1 MLAFGAIGA
10 QLQRCIPQAALGLG
24 HEGEGAVAAVDFGL
38 PPPIFRGLLLGL
50 LDQLLDLLF
59 AEVGSPLDA
68 HALLAPR
75 GAVRGGHLQQAVG
88 IDVERHLHL
97 GHPAR
102 SGRNAGQPETPQA
115 LVAFGHLAFAL
126 EHMHLHGALI
136 GFRGAEHIALAHRDR
151 GVAWNQ
157 HLHHA
162 ADGLQSERQ
171 GGDIVEHQIAQL
183 TGEDAGLHRS
193 ADGHHFIGVDRLAGF
208 QGDQGAHHLLHHRHA
223 GGATHQHHIV
233 DVLRCESG
241 IAQGPL
247 HRPQQPIEQIRTEPL
262 EHAALQRGFDV
273 QRAVRTGGDE
283 GQRDGRALH
292 PTEFDLGFLCGFR
305 QTLKRLAVAAQ
316 VDAVIRLEA
325 VGEPIHNPP
334 IPVISAQLGITAGGL
349 HIEDTLGNSED
360 RDVEGAPTQVEHQH
374 PFDGAAV
381 KAVGQGCRCGFV
393 EDAFH
398 TETRQP
404 TRITGGLTLG
414 VIEIGGHG
422 DHRRLNRFAE
432 IGAGVI
438 HQLAQ
443 DRRHQ
448 FLGGILPLRGGA
460 NDAHIALVVGPH
472 GVRHRQTAVLQF
484 VPLAANEALEVG
496 EGVAWVEH
504 QLASGQLAHQQFLV
518 LAEAHHRWGGPSPLR
533 TGDHLGAAALQHRH
547 HRVGGAQVDAND
559 PCQLPVR
566 APGDWVL
573 EPQS

>member
-1 MLAFGAIGA
+1 MAFGAIGA
-10 QLQRCIPQAALGLG
+10 QFQRSIPQTAFGLS
-24 HEGEGAVAAVDFGL
+24 HEGEGTIATVDFSLATAILCGL
-38 PPPIFRGLLLGL
+38 QLGLGNQLFDLLL
-50 LDQLLDLLF
+50 
-59 AEVGSPLDA
+59 AEVGSPLNAD
-68 HALLAPR
+68 ALLTSG

-102 SGRNAGQPETPQA
+102 GGGNAGQPEAPQA
-115 LVAFGHLAFAL
+115 LIAFRHLPLTL
-126 EHMHLHGALI
+126 EHMHLHGALV
-136 GFRGAEHIALAHRDR
+136 GFRGAEHIALAHRDW

-157 HLHHA
+157 HLHHPT
-162 ADGLQSERQ
+162 DGFQSERQ
-171 GGDIVEHQIAQL
+171 GGDIVEHQVAQL

-193 ADGHHFIGVDRLAGF
+193 ADGHHFIGVDRLARL
-208 QGDQGAHHLLHHRHA
+208 QGNQGAHHLLHHRHA
-223 GGATHQHHIV
+223 GGAAHQHHIV
-233 DVLRCESG
+233 DVFRRESG
-241 IAQGPL
+241 VAQGPL
-247 HRPQQPIEQIRTEPL
+247 HRPQQPIEQIGTEPL

-292 PTEFDLGFLCGFR
+292 PAEFDLGFLCGFR
-305 QTLKRLAVAAQ
+305 QALQSLAVAAQ
-316 VDAVIRLEA
+316 VDAVFRLEA
-325 VGEPIHNPP
+325 VGEPVNNPP
-334 IPVISAQLGITAGGL
+334 IPVITAQLGITAGGL
-349 HIEDTLGNSED
+349 DVEDALGNPQD
-360 RDVEGAPTQVEHQH
+360 GYVEGAPTQVEHQH
-374 PFDGAAV
+374 PFHGAAV
-381 KAVGQGCRCGFV
+381 KAVGQGCRRGFV

-398 TETRQP
+398 AETSQP

-414 VIEIGGHG
+414 VVEVGGHG
-422 DHRRLNRFAE
+422 DHRRFNRFPE

-448 FLGGILPLRGGA
+448 FLGGILPFRGRA

-472 GVRHRQTAVLQF
+472 GVRHRQAAVLQF

-496 EGVAWVEH
+496 EGVAWIEH
-504 QLASGQLAHQQFLV
+504 QLAPGQLAHQQFLV
-518 LAEAHHRWGGPSPLR
+518 LAKAHHRGGGPSALR
-533 TGDHLGAAALQHRH
+533 TGDHLGAATLQHSH

>member
-1 MLAFGAIGA
+1 MAFGAIGT
-10 QLQRCIPQAALGLG
+10 QLQRCIPQSSLGLG

-38 PPPIFRGLLLGL
+38 PPPILRGLLLGL

-68 HALLAPR
+68 DALLAPR
-75 GAVRGGHLQQAVG
+75 SAVRGGHLQQPVG

-102 SGRNAGQPETPQA
+102 SRRNARQPETPQA

-126 EHMHLHGALI
+126 EHMHLYGALI
-136 GFRGAEHIALAHRDR
+136 GLRGAEHIALAHRDW

-157 HLHHA
+157 HLHHPS
-162 ADGLQSERQ
+162 DGLQSERQ
-171 GGDIVEHQIAQL
+171 GGDVVEQQVAQL

-208 QGDQGAHHLLHHRHA
+208 QGNQGAHHLLHHRHA
-223 GGATHQHHIV
+223 GGAAHQHHIV

-247 HRPQQPIEQIRTEPL
+247 DRPQQPIEQIGTEPL

-292 PTEFDLGFLCGFR
+292 PAEFDLGFLCGFR
-305 QTLKRLAVAAQ
+305 QTLKSLAVAAQ
-316 VDAVIRLEA
+316 VDAVFRLEA
-325 VGEPIHNPP
+325 VGEPVNNPT
-334 IPVISAQLGITAGGL
+334 IPVITAQLGITAGGL
-349 HIEDTLGNSED
+349 DVEHTLGNAQD
-360 RDVEGAPTQVEHQH
+360 RDVEGAAPQVEHQH
-374 PFDGAAV
+374 PFHGAAV
-381 KAVGQGCRCGFV
+381 KAVGQGCRRGFV

-398 TETRQP
+398 AETRQP
-404 TRITGGLTLG
+404 ARITGGLTLG
-414 VIEIGGHG
+414 VVEVGGNG
-422 DHRRLNRFAE
+422 DHRRFNRFPE

-443 DRRHQ
+443 NRRHQ
-448 FLGGILPLRGGA
+448 FLRGVFPFRGWA
-460 NDAHIALVVGPH
+460 NDPHVALVIGPH
-472 GVRHRQTAVLQF
+472 GVRHRQAALLQF
-484 VPLAANEALEVG
+484 VPLAAHETFEVG
-496 EGVAWVEH
+496 EGVARIEH
-504 QLASGQLAHQQFLV
+504 KLAPGQLPHQQLLV
-518 LAEAHHRWGGPSPLR
+518 LAEAHHRGGGPSALR
-533 TGDHLGAAALQHRH
+533 TGDHLGAATLQHSH